1 MPLPGPQVTSSTPPE
16 RPDPLPVTW
25 AERLLILALRLSAIA
40 VVAWGLMQIP
50 LPLLDAWLPLR
61 NVFVVLGALIAG
73 GKALFDTFFYE
84 RFWP

>member
-1 MPLPGPQVTSSTPPE
+1 MPNAQRLTPNACTD

-25 AERLLILALRLSAIA
+25 TERLLVLALRLSAIA

-61 NVFVVLGALIAG
+61 NVVVVLGALIAT
-73 GKALFDTFFYE
+73 GKVLFDTFFYE